1 MPNLTVR
8 DPRLGTAAFD
18 IAFVRTG
25 ETTHFEV
32 TKGPADRLARRSMRA
47 WSEALTGQ
55 RSG

>member
-8 DPRLGTAAFD
+8 DLRPGTAAFD
-18 IAFVRTG
+18 IAFARTG

-32 TKGPADRLARRSMRA
+32 TKEPADRVARRSMRA
-47 WSEALTGQ
+47 WSKALTGQ